1 MPGAEYDRDPGKIEI
16 QARLIASA
24 PRLLDLARQLMA
36 LVADVPE
43 DAPPDVR
50 ALAEE
55 ALKIERY
62 LREVPVSAGPPPE
75 AEVAAA

>member
-1 MPGAEYDRDPGKIEI
+1 VPGAEYDRDAAKIEF

-24 PRLLDLARQLMA
+24 PRLLALSRQLLA
-36 LVADVPE
+36 LVDEVPE

-55 ALKIERY
+55 AVKIERY
-62 LREVPVSAGPPPE
+62 LKEVPTAE
-75 AEVAAA
+75 APGEPNASEAA